1 MAEEN
6 DWTFVTDIKKCQE
19 LLTFWNKEA
28 LRKTEEI
35 KWYREELATSQEIL
49 GRVMIQFSERWDTVT
64 LTNYPRKRLK

>member
-6 DWTFVTDIKKCQE
+6 DWTFVTDIKECQE

-28 LRKTEEI
+28 LRQTEEV
-35 KWYREELATSQEIL
+35 KWYKEELATAQEIL
-49 GRVMIQFSERWDTVT
+49 GRVVIQFSERWDTIT